1 MRYEKQVIFERIGQ
15 KGQDFLSKAHVCIV
29 GLGALGSYTSN
40 FLVRA
45 GINKLTLIDRDVI
58 EESNLQRQNV
68 YGEQDIGRLKTE
80 VLTEKLLQIN
90 SKIQIKSYF
99 ADLTHK
105 NSSLLKSDLIL
116 DCTDNMETRFL
127 INDFALKNNIPWIYS
142 AVLGS
147 EGMVM
152 NIIPKKTPCFRCIFQ
167 PPTSQLGTCDTEGI
181 INTIPAAISALQVTE
196 TIKIITKQAYSKEL
210 IHFEIWKG
218 KLSKTKTKKLQ
229 KCPACSGNYEF
240 LNGEKATDAIKLCGV
255 GTYQITGPKLNLTN
269 LSKNLP
275 NARKMDSYVN
285 YNNNIFFED
294 GRVIIKAKSLEEAK
308 SIYSKYIGN

>member
-105 NSSLLKSDLIL
+105 NSSLLKSDLI
-116 DCTDNMETRFL
+116 
-127 INDFALKNNIPWIYS
+127 
-142 AVLGS
+142 
-147 EGMVM
+147 
-152 NIIPKKTPCFRCIFQ
+152 RC
-167 PPTSQLGTCDTEGI
+167 
-181 INTIPAAISALQVTE
+181 
-196 TIKIITKQAYSKEL
+196 
-210 IHFEIWKG
+210 
-218 KLSKTKTKKLQ
+218 
-229 KCPACSGNYEF
+229 
-240 LNGEKATDAIKLCGV
+240 
-255 GTYQITGPKLNLTN
+255 
-269 LSKNLP
+269 
-275 NARKMDSYVN
+275 
-285 YNNNIFFED
+285 
-294 GRVIIKAKSLEEAK
+294 
-308 SIYSKYIGN
+308 